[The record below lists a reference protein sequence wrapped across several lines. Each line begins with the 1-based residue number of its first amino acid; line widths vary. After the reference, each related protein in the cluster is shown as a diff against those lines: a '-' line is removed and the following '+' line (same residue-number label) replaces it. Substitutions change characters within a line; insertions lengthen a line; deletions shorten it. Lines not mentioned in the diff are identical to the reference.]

1 MSYQPPF
8 SLTSPVL
15 NLVADITEQLGRLSV
30 LQEQEQSKSSLCLR
44 RINRIRTIQGS
55 LAIEGNTLSE
65 EQITAILEGKPVIA
79 PPREVQEAKNALEAY
94 EQFERWQSGSK
105 TDLLKVHQTL
115 MLGLID
121 DAGQYRQKGVGVMK
135 GKQVVH
141 MAPQAERVDKL
152 MADLLGWL
160 KVSDAHPLIASSV
173 FHYEFEFIHPFT
185 DGNGRMGRLWQTL
198 ILNEWKPLFKYLPVE
213 SMVYA
218 NQSDYYVALNKS
230 TEITDSAPFI
240 EFMLGRILEA
250 CISINPKATPQ
261 DDLQVTP
268 QVKQLLNIM
277 HDELTREDCQS
288 ALGLKDR
295 KSFRQRY
302 LLPALEQGLI
312 EMTLPDKP
320 NSSLQKYRLTT
331 DGITY
336 KNRMKSS

>member
-8 SLTSPVL
+8 TLSSKLL
-15 NLVADITEQLGRLSV
+15 NLVAEISEQLGRLSV
-30 LQEQEQSKSSLCLR
+30 LQDNKNTESGLRLR

-79 PPREVQEAKNALEAY
+79 PPREVQEARNALKAY
-94 EQFERWQSGSK
+94 EQFEQWQSASK
-105 TDLLKVHQTL
+105 KDLLKAHQTL

-141 MAPQAERVDKL
+141 MAPQADRVSKL
-152 MADLLGWL
+152 MSNLLAWL
-160 KVSDAHPLIASSV
+160 KISDAHPLIASSV
-173 FHYEFEFIHPFT
+173 FHYEFEFIHPFS

-198 ILNEWKPLFKYLPVE
+198 ILSEWKPLFKYLPVE

-218 NQSDYYVALNKS
+218 NQSDYYIALNKS
-230 TEITDSAPFI
+230 TEISDSAPFI
-240 EFMLGRILEA
+240 EFMLERILDA
-250 CISINPKATPQ
+250 CMSSNPSATPQ
-261 DDLQVTP
+261 VTPQLTP
-268 QVKQLLNIM
+268 QVKQLLSIM
-277 HDELTREDCQS
+277 QGELSREDLQS

-295 KSFRQRY
+295 KSFRERY

-312 EMTLPDKP
+312 EMTIPEKP
-320 NSSLQKYRLTT
+320 NSSLQKYRL
-331 DGITY
+331 
-336 KNRMKSS
+336 R